1 VTANELRLRVWDGA
15 QHAPVEVPLYFD
27 AAIAAIEVRCLPGAS
42 GIQVVL
48 SDGDGVRL
56 RAEVMAEPG
65 EVVPLG
71 IEIDEHGLLNLSSR
85 GREIV
90 YLPGDSRYEPP
101 LPIRATSA
109 ETPLDLAIVVDGT
122 TRSWPEKV
130 PGAVGEQ
137 EVAPA
142 STSAGRL
149 LDRKDLWSAH
159 VEKLTAFVEAIV
171 AGRDAPI
178 AILAFGDQN
187 PPAVTAGDLLPRYHL
202 HPPEDERML
211 QTLDA
216 VRLQERLVAL
226 PSSPGAD
233 FVDATADALDACAR
247 LHWRKTARKIVLLTG
262 DSPGASLLHP
272 LPKGADLCVRH
283 LDVDT
288 RAFTLY
294 RLGVELVT
302 IYHEPPRTLGLH
314 AIAPQRDLLAAARD
328 QYERLASLPELAFEE
343 ASFEPEIAAR
353 RLRELTDVVAR
364 GVALGELAHA
374 AAGEGAIPL
383 NGAAP
388 PARPR
393 AARGR

>member
-1 VTANELRLRVWDGA
+1 MTANELRLRIWDGA
-15 QHAPVEVPLYFD
+15 QHAPVEVPLHFD
-27 AAIAAIEVRCLPGAS
+27 GAGAAIEVRCLPGAS
-42 GIQVVL
+42 GIHVVL
-48 SDGDGVRL
+48 SDGDGIRL
-56 RAEVMAEPG
+56 RAEVMAEPRD
-65 EVVPLG
+65 VVPLG
-71 IEIDEHGLLNLSSR
+71 VEMDEQGLLYLSSR

-90 YLPGDSRYEPP
+90 YLPSDSRYDPP
-101 LPIRATSA
+101 PPIRTVSA
-109 ETPLDLAIVVDGT
+109 ESPLDLAIVVDGT
-122 TRSWPEKV
+122 TRSWPEKA
-130 PGAVGEQ
+130 PGAAGEQ
-137 EVAPA
+137 ETALA

-149 LDRKDLWSAH
+149 LDRKDLWTAH
-159 VEKLTAFVEAIV
+159 VEKLIAFVEKIV
-171 AGRDAPI
+171 AGRDARI

-211 QTLDA
+211 QTLEL
-216 VRLQERLVAL
+216 VRLRERLVAL

-247 LHWRKTARKIVLLTG
+247 LHWSKTARKIVLLTG

-343 ASFEPEIAAR
+343 ASFQPDIAAS
-353 RLRELTDVVAR
+353 RLRELTDVVGR
-364 GVALGELAHA
+364 GVALGELVHA
-374 AAGEGAIPL
+374 AAAEDEIAL
-383 NGAAP
+383 NGAAS